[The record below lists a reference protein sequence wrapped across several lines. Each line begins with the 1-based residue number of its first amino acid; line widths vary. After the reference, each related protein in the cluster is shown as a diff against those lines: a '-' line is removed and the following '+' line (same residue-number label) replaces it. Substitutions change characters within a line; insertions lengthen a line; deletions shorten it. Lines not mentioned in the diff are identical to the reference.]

1 MREICGMPFCGN
13 DKSETKYQ
21 TWDAGSNRLRYQT
34 GQSFNADGQLQSH
47 QYPDGS
53 TQRYSY
59 QNGQLTAITL
69 PNQSQIHYGS
79 YRWMQPQQIRTPGAT
94 KTLSYD
100 ALQRPAL
107 IEIRSGQNPNKLL
120 AQRRYAYDEAGNIV
134 QIQSEL
140 GQTGY
145 DYDPLN
151 RLSKA
156 EPDQALQTLGLPRE
170 AYSYD
175 AAGNRLSSAHQA
187 GAWAYNADNQ
197 MTQYPATTP
206 FERNPGV
213 ETQVSY
219 TAQGHTQKESNALES
234 KEYEYNAAE
243 RLIRYASTEQGQ
255 SGPQIEASY
264 RHDPFGRRIAKTVRQ
279 GQNSR
284 TTYYIYSEQGLM
296 AEADEKGQMIKA
308 YGFNPVAAQQGL
320 WSTDPVWQAETP
332 GGSLTDPKARY
343 DWLHTD
349 HLGTPILATTK
360 EGQTSWKSI
369 AESFGSTQIIGQ
381 DIEVSLRFPGQYF
394 DAETRLHQNWNR
406 DCAPGIGRSIQTDPI
421 GLAGGLNLFL
431 YVINNPVNRIDPIGL
446 LM

>member
-1 MREICGMPFCGN
+1 M
-13 DKSETKYQ
+13 
-21 TWDAGSNRLRYQT
+21 
-34 GQSFNADGQLQSH
+34 
-47 QYPDGS
+47 
-53 TQRYSY
+53 
-59 QNGQLTAITL
+59 
-69 PNQSQIHYGS
+69 
-79 YRWMQPQQIRTPGAT
+79 
-94 KTLSYD
+94 
-100 ALQRPAL
+100 
-107 IEIRSGQNPNKLL
+107 
-120 AQRRYAYDEAGNIV
+120 
-134 QIQSEL
+134 
-140 GQTGY
+140 
-145 DYDPLN
+145 
-151 RLSKA
+151 
-156 EPDQALQTLGLPRE
+156 
-170 AYSYD
+170 
-175 AAGNRLSSAHQA
+175 
-187 GAWAYNADNQ
+187 
-197 MTQYPATTP
+197 
-206 FERNPGV
+206 

-219 TAQGHTQKESNALES
+219 TAQGHTQKESNVLES

-360 EGQTSWKSI
+360 EGRTSWKAI

-421 GLAGGLNLFL
+421 GLAGGLNLFC
-431 YVINNPVNRIDPIGL
+431 
-446 LM
+446 M

>member
-1 MREICGMPFCGN
+1 MRIVLFAATAM
-13 DKSETKYQ
+13 TK
-21 TWDAGSNRLRYQT
+21 
-34 GQSFNADGQLQSH
+34 
-47 QYPDGS
+47 
-53 TQRYSY
+53 
-59 QNGQLTAITL
+59 
-69 PNQSQIHYGS
+69 
-79 YRWMQPQQIRTPGAT
+79 
-94 KTLSYD
+94 
-100 ALQRPAL
+100 
-107 IEIRSGQNPNKLL
+107 
-120 AQRRYAYDEAGNIV
+120 GNIV

-145 DYDPLN
+145 GYDPLN

-156 EPDQALQTLGLPRE
+156 EPDQALQTLGLPQE
-170 AYSYD
+170 AYSWD

-264 RHDPFGRRIAKTVRQ
+264 RHDPFGRRIAKTVKQ
-279 GQNSR
+279 GGQTK

-296 AEADEKGQMIKA
+296 AEADEKGQMTKA
-308 YGFNPVAAQQGL
+308 YGFNPTTMQLGL

-360 EGQTSWKSI
+360 EGQTSWKAI
-369 AESFGSTQIIGQ
+369 AESFGATQIIEQ
-381 DIEVSLRFPGQYF
+381 DIEVNLRFPGQYF
-394 DAETRLHQNWNR
+394 DAETGTHYNFHR
-406 DCAPGIGRSIQTDPI
+406 DYRPNAGRYLQSDPI
-421 GLAGGLNLFL
+421 EVEGGVNLFEYARVNGL
-431 YVINNPVNRIDPIGL
+431 RYADPYGEVAVPAPCLANPAACAALVITTMTVIWDGCKVIVNTGRELANAI
-446 LM
+446 MAASVE

>member
-1 MREICGMPFCGN
+1 M
-13 DKSETKYQ
+13 TK
-21 TWDAGSNRLRYQT
+21 
-34 GQSFNADGQLQSH
+34 
-47 QYPDGS
+47 
-53 TQRYSY
+53 
-59 QNGQLTAITL
+59 
-69 PNQSQIHYGS
+69 
-79 YRWMQPQQIRTPGAT
+79 
-94 KTLSYD
+94 
-100 ALQRPAL
+100 
-107 IEIRSGQNPNKLL
+107 
-120 AQRRYAYDEAGNIV
+120 GNIV

-145 DYDPLN
+145 GYDPLN
-151 RLSKA
+151 RPSKA
-156 EPDQALQTLGLPRE
+156 DPDQALQTLGLPQE

-175 AAGNRLSSAHQA
+175 AASNRLSSAHQA

-219 TAQGHTQKESNALES
+219 TAQGHTQKESNVLES

-243 RLIRYASTEQGQ
+243 RLIRYARTEQGQ

-296 AEADEKGQMIKA
+296 AEADEKGQMTKA
-308 YGFNPVAAQQGL
+308 YGFNPTTMQLGL

-360 EGQTSWKSI
+360 EGQTSWRAI
-369 AESFGSTQIIGQ
+369 AESFGSTQIIEQ
-381 DIEVSLRFPGQYF
+381 DIEVNLRFPGQYY
-394 DAETRLHQNWNR
+394 DQETQTHYNFHR
-406 DCAPGIGRSIQTDPI
+406 DYRPNAGRYLQSDPI
-421 GLAGGLNLFL
+421 GVEGG
-431 YVINNPVNRIDPIGL
+431 VNVYAYADSDPISKIDSDAYNPATL
-446 LM
+446 LRIYLKHAAKCDLIHRSYKELEANCRKCSSECDPNETAANCACWAGVAQLRKNYLRQKCDYVLLGSLRRGPKRAEQGHKEELEKTIKARNKCCAKAILDRIE

>member
-1 MREICGMPFCGN
+1 
-13 DKSETKYQ
+13 
-21 TWDAGSNRLRYQT
+21 
-34 GQSFNADGQLQSH
+34 
-47 QYPDGS
+47 
-53 TQRYSY
+53 
-59 QNGQLTAITL
+59 
-69 PNQSQIHYGS
+69 
-79 YRWMQPQQIRTPGAT
+79 
-94 KTLSYD
+94 
-100 ALQRPAL
+100 
-107 IEIRSGQNPNKLL
+107 
-120 AQRRYAYDEAGNIV
+120 
-134 QIQSEL
+134 
-140 GQTGY
+140 
-145 DYDPLN
+145 
-151 RLSKA
+151 
-156 EPDQALQTLGLPRE
+156 
-170 AYSYD
+170 
-175 AAGNRLSSAHQA
+175 
-187 GAWAYNADNQ
+187 

-219 TAQGHTQKESNALES
+219 TAQGHTQKESNALKS

-264 RHDPFGRRIAKTVRQ
+264 RHDPFGRRIAKTVKQ
-279 GQNSR
+279 GGQTK

-296 AEADEKGQMIKA
+296 AETDEKGQMIKA
-308 YGFNPVAAQQGL
+308 YGLNPVAAQQGL

-349 HLGTPILATTK
+349 HLGTLILATTK

-406 DCAPGIGRSIQTDPI
+406 DCVPGIGRSIQADPI

-431 YVINNPVNRIDPIGL
+431 YATNNPVNRIDPMGL
-446 LM
+446 FDVTDPADWPQLPMGVAECIESRRWDWGELWRDEGESHSMTGKK

>member
-1 MREICGMPFCGN
+1 M
-13 DKSETKYQ
+13 
-21 TWDAGSNRLRYQT
+21 
-34 GQSFNADGQLQSH
+34 
-47 QYPDGS
+47 
-53 TQRYSY
+53 
-59 QNGQLTAITL
+59 
-69 PNQSQIHYGS
+69 
-79 YRWMQPQQIRTPGAT
+79 
-94 KTLSYD
+94 
-100 ALQRPAL
+100 
-107 IEIRSGQNPNKLL
+107 
-120 AQRRYAYDEAGNIV
+120 

-156 EPDQALQTLGLPRE
+156 DPDQALQTLGLPQE

-296 AEADEKGQMIKA
+296 AEADEKGQMTKA
-308 YGFNPVAAQQGL
+308 YGFNPTTMQLGL

-332 GGSLTDPKARY
+332 GGSLTAPKARY

-360 EGQTSWKSI
+360 EGQTSWKAVS
-369 AESFGSTQIIGQ
+369 ESFGATLPIDQ
-381 DIEVSLRFPGQYF
+381 DIEMNLRFPGQYF
-394 DAETRLHQNWNR
+394 DAETGTYYNFHR
-406 DCAPGIGRSIQTDPI
+406 DYRPNAGRYLQSDPI
-421 GLAGGLNLFL
+421 GLEGGLNLFG
-431 YVINNPVNRIDPIGL
+431 YVDANPIFNTDSTGEYWQAPVLFCLRFPRICQSIIKCFKNPVSCRRKFCLAGNRLYHPMCDFPGCVVKESCPTTYMKLVLAEGCYMNRLAVQWFCGKKTDPEHENEKAIAWKKGQECL
-446 LM
+446 ALVAVNCEECR